1 MGCWDPRFLLS
12 NSSFHLYLCI
22 YFPSFLLF
30 SSPLLS
36 LLSLF
41 CILFLKP
48 VTWCGRSFCP
58 TLKIKIIITIIN
70 SKTLGLL
77 VSQHLARN
85 LCGFKL
91 IEMVD
96 KQNQNLGHVI
106 EQIKTPPSRDF
117 HSSRIIS
124 VLCLAFCSIDHF
136 VFIRNPRLELQN
148 GDGKSGCYLVLGS
161 T

>member
-1 MGCWDPRFLLS
+1 MVQRGVACMHTVVFNHLS
-12 NSSFHLYLCI
+12 HKTKKN
-22 YFPSFLLF
+22 F
-30 SSPLLS
+30 S
-36 LLSLF
+36 
-41 CILFLKP
+41 KK
-48 VTWCGRSFCP
+48 R
-58 TLKIKIIITIIN
+58 KIKKSNKTMHEIQN
-70 SKTLGLL
+70 STKFDTPKNSQRHFFQRQKTKIENNCQWAVGTLSLL

-117 HSSRIIS
+117 HSSRMIS
-124 VLCLAFCSIDHF
+124 VLCLAFCYF
-136 VFIRNPRLELQN
+136 VFIRNPRLELKN